1 MKVVIAGFG
10 TVGQGIAEVIGMRQE
25 LFAKSFGQPV
35 RIVGAFD
42 SKSFVK
48 SSKGLDPAEL
58 VSRKNATGKVGTKD
72 IDNGMRELIEE
83 YDFDTLIETTPTNIL
98 DPEPGY
104 TYSMAALNAGKNV
117 VTSNKGPLALRFREL
132 SKAAAKNKVQLR
144 YEASVGGAMPVINLS
159 RELLRGEKIFSLR
172 GILNGT
178 CNFILNRMK
187 DEGLPF
193 EQALREAQEMGIAE
207 RDPSYDI
214 DGVDSAC
221 KLAILANAIFGMD
234 VTYNDVVRTGI
245 RSITEDAIAL
255 AGEQKKV
262 IRLIGEINKDR
273 LEVSPRMVPSG
284 HPLAIGGTLNIVQLL
299 TDLAG
304 EVTVVGRGAG
314 RMETA
319 SAILSDILAILS
331 DNQAKGR

>member
-25 LFAKSFGQPV
+25 LFSKSFGQQV
-35 RIVGAFD
+35 KIVGAFD
-42 SKSFVK
+42 SSTIVK
-48 SSKGLDPAEL
+48 NARGLDPVEL
-58 VSRKNATGKVGTKD
+58 VRRKASTGTVGTRKVD
-72 IDNGMRELIEE
+72 GGVKELIEE

-98 DPEPGY
+98 DAEPGY
-104 TYSMAALNAGKNV
+104 THIMAALGSGKNV
-117 VTSNKGPLALRFREL
+117 ITSNKGPLALRFREL
-132 SKAAAKNKVQLR
+132 SKAAARNKVQLR

-159 RELLRGEKIFSLR
+159 RELLRGEEIFSLR

-221 KLAILANAIFGMD
+221 KLAILANAIFGKD
-234 VTYNDVVRTGI
+234 VTYNDVIRTGI
-245 RSITEDAIAL
+245 RNITEDAIAL
-255 AGEQKKV
+255 AGEQNKV

-273 LEVSPRMVPSG
+273 LEVSPRMVPNG

-314 RMETA
+314 RKETA
-319 SAILSDILAILS
+319 SAILSDLLAILS
-331 DNQAKGR
+331 EDRAKGR

>member
-25 LFAKSFGQPV
+25 LFVKSFGQPV

-42 SKSFVK
+42 SMTFVK
-48 SSKGLDPAEL
+48 NAKGLDPKEL
-58 VSRKNATGKVGTKD
+58 VARKAATGRVGT
-72 IDNGMRELIEE
+72 REVGGGVKEFIEE

-98 DPEPGY
+98 DAEPGY
-104 TYSMAALNAGKNV
+104 THIMAALNSGKNV
-117 VTSNKGPLALRFREL
+117 ITSNKGPLALRFREL

-159 RELLRGEKIFSLR
+159 RELLRGEEIYSLR

-193 EQALREAQEMGIAE
+193 DQALREAQEMGIAE
-207 RDPSYDI
+207 RDPTYDI

-234 VTYNDVVRTGI
+234 ITYNDVVRTGI

-262 IRLIGEINKDR
+262 IRLIGEINNKR
-273 LEVSPRMVPSG
+273 LEVSPRMVPNG
-284 HPLAIGGTLNIVQLL
+284 HPLAIGGTLNIVQLI

-304 EVTVVGRGAG
+304 EITVVGRGAG

-319 SAILSDILAILS
+319 SAILSDLLAILS